1 MKIFIFIL
9 TFLYLG
15 YLFLEKYLIN
25 KYRKKFKYVIH
36 VNGIRGKSTTSR
48 LIDAGLR
55 DSGYKVFTKITG
67 TSPRVINT
75 LGEEKEI
82 NRKGKPNIKEQ
93 IKAIRW
99 AAKEKAD
106 ILILECMAVNPI
118 LQYICEN
125 SILKADIT
133 VITNVREDHLDEM
146 GNTLDKIATSLANTI
161 PTNGA
166 FFTAD
171 EKYFDFFSKL
181 SNTKNSKAFL
191 SSNKNPIY
199 STIDFPENVAVALD
213 VCKYVGIPEE
223 FALSQMKNYKRDP
236 GRLKILE
243 YINSS
248 KNSIFFLNALAA
260 NDPNS
265 SELIINN
272 LKGTEF
278 WNLKKYLLI
287 NNRKD
292 RVSRW
297 EQYIP
302 FVSKFEKD
310 FDCILISG
318 ENKEL
323 FYNLVNKNFTSKKIS
338 ILHDKEFFETIDN
351 DSIIVAVGN
360 ICGHGKKLVDYF
372 EEKGKVIEC
381 QVIS

>member
-1 MKIFIFIL
+1 MKILIL
-9 TFLYLG
+9 TSTLLYLG
-15 YLFLEKYLIN
+15 YLFLEKYFVQ
-25 KYRKKFKYVIH
+25 KFRKNFKYVIH

-55 DSGYKVFTKITG
+55 NNGFKVFTKITG
-67 TSPRVINT
+67 TSPRIINT

-82 NRKGKPNIKEQ
+82 NRKGKANIKEQ
-93 IKAIRW
+93 IKAIKW
-99 AAKEKAD
+99 ANREKAD

-125 SILKADIT
+125 NILKADIT

-146 GNTLDKIATSLANTI
+146 GNTLDSIAKSLANTL
-161 PTNGA
+161 PSNGA

-171 EKYFDFFSKL
+171 KSYFNFFSVLCKNK
-181 SNTKNSKAFL
+181 NTQAFL
-191 SSNKNPIY
+191 SSSNNP
-199 STIDFPENVAVALD
+199 SFSSIDFPENVGLALE
-213 VCKYVGIPEE
+213 VCKYIGINPTK
-223 FALSQMKNYKRDP
+223 ALEQMKNYRRDP
-236 GRLKILE
+236 GRLKILN
-243 YINSS
+243 YINHQ
-248 KNSIFFLNALAA
+248 KKKLYFLNALAA

-265 SELIINN
+265 SELIINK
-272 LKGTEF
+272 LTSLSLWK
-278 WNLKKYLLI
+278 LKKYLLI

-302 FVSKFEKD
+302 FVSRFEKE

-323 FYNLVNKNFTSKKIS
+323 FYNLVSKNIKSSKIKI
-338 ILHDKEFFETIDN
+338 LNDRNYFESIDN
-351 DSIIVAVGN
+351 DSIIIAVGN
-360 ICGHGKKLVDYF
+360 ICGHGKKLVDFF
-372 EEKGKVIEC
+372 EENGEVVEC

>member
-67 TSPRVINT
+67 TSPRIINT

-118 LQYICEN
+118 LQYLCEN

-171 EKYFDFFSKL
+171 EKYFDFFL
-181 SNTKNSKAFL
+181 
-191 SSNKNPIY
+191 
-199 STIDFPENVAVALD
+199 
-213 VCKYVGIPEE
+213 
-223 FALSQMKNYKRDP
+223 
-236 GRLKILE
+236 
-243 YINSS
+243 
-248 KNSIFFLNALAA
+248 
-260 NDPNS
+260 
-265 SELIINN
+265 
-272 LKGTEF
+272 
-278 WNLKKYLLI
+278 
-287 NNRKD
+287 
-292 RVSRW
+292 
-297 EQYIP
+297 
-302 FVSKFEKD
+302 
-310 FDCILISG
+310 
-318 ENKEL
+318 
-323 FYNLVNKNFTSKKIS
+323 NLVIQKI
-338 ILHDKEFFETIDN
+338 
-351 DSIIVAVGN
+351 V
-360 ICGHGKKLVDYF
+360 KLF
-372 EEKGKVIEC
+372 
-381 QVIS
+381 